1 MRSNSDFPEVGD
13 SCVDSNMC
21 GCAIAGTLAEIG
33 RWVRYGRSQP
43 LETRVREVN
52 EMRMA
57 LTTNMGW
64 LAVPALALIATA
76 YIWVVSAL
84 LGREQHP
91 KADIAPVER
100 AA

>member
-1 MRSNSDFPEVGD
+1 
-13 SCVDSNMC
+13 
-21 GCAIAGTLAEIG
+21 
-33 RWVRYGRSQP
+33 
-43 LETRVREVN
+43 
-52 EMRMA
+52 MRMA

-64 LAVPALALIATA
+64 LAVPLLALIAIA

-91 KADIAPVER
+91 KADIAPIER

>member
-1 MRSNSDFPEVGD
+1 M
-13 SCVDSNMC
+13 
-21 GCAIAGTLAEIG
+21 
-33 RWVRYGRSQP
+33 
-43 LETRVREVN
+43 

-57 LTTNMGW
+57 LTTNLSW
-64 LAVPALALIATA
+64 LGVPVVALVGIA

-91 KADIAPVER
+91 KVDVARVDR